1 MMPLDARFTS
11 LPIPAN
17 DTRAPD
23 EGDAARS
30 GNTPFAGLLDEMG
43 RGTRLAT
50 ETPQESADESANPRG
65 QAQAGSSA
73 TDGEEPLPAGA
84 GADPADSGT
93 VLSRLIAR
101 ALARPGAPVSGAAR
115 FGAAAGG
122 VALPQAM
129 NDARQVGDG
138 TASSPAPWPMGSE
151 ERLQTRACAAG
162 ASPSP
167 AEAVLTAARSDASR
181 SGATLRETMELA
193 SAGMTATELDTKELD
208 MTAPDATGSDAEGQ
222 DSAKQDSAGRDMSP
236 FGATGVAANH
246 MAAGSLGQLL
256 VCVAPSSAGRPD
268 GAQASDGQPDTPA
281 SPTGGGVAL
290 ADGPEETLDETPR
303 LVAKVL
309 DVQTHFA
316 PIRSLTSG
324 PLSPAAVQMETE
336 VQAQFEASVE
346 AKRLDASASA
356 LRAQSALGDGRA
368 NDPARTGTQGSP
380 AAASPVAV
388 SPPTVPSAPPAPS
401 ASPAPIAPQAAS
413 AALPAA
419 GGTGVAPPS
428 GPVPA
433 PVAAMG
439 DMSTGEAAS
448 LTDVAEA
455 RDTADAQGAALASG
469 ALPERQP
476 RRAEPAGSGAVKT
489 ADPAFAPH
497 PSDPPAATLPA
508 GERRGGREERDER
521 GAPPAPSPVSADA
534 SAGRA
539 GAGTAG
545 PASGTVTA
553 LPSPGTAAVAG
564 ALSEAAS
571 RLVRA
576 NAGADLSAAP
586 RPGDPVRIMEL
597 ALSPEGLGKV
607 TVRLRLTSDGLEV
620 RVRAADAGTAALL
633 QQDKAQLA
641 GILREFGCSE
651 DRMEVSGP
659 DGSAIGPSTGPD
671 LRTTQASP
679 GDDRRGDPQGDR
691 SQGGS
696 QDGSRRNEGRHDDQ
710 GSRNSGRGGARDAGF
725 DLRLDGGLDG
735 GLLDG

>member
-50 ETPQESADESANPRG
+50 ETPQESAEESANLSG
-65 QAQAGSSA
+65 QARAGSSA
-73 TDGEEPLPAGA
+73 SDGEEPLPAGA

-167 AEAVLTAARSDASR
+167 AEAVLTAARSDASP

-208 MTAPDATGSDAEGQ
+208 TTAPDATGSDAEGQ
-222 DSAKQDSAGRDMSP
+222 DSAKQDSAGRDMST
-236 FGATGVAANH
+236 FGATGFAANH

-268 GAQASDGQPDTPA
+268 GAQASDGQPDAPA
-281 SPTGGGVAL
+281 GPTHGGAAL
-290 ADGPEETLDETPR
+290 ADGPEETQGETPR

-324 PLSPAAVQMETE
+324 PLSPAAVQMETQ
-336 VQAQFEASVE
+336 VQAQFEAPMEAPVE

-380 AAASPVAV
+380 AAA
-388 SPPTVPSAPPAPS
+388 PPIAGSAPPLPSAPPAPS
-401 ASPAPIAPQAAS
+401 PSPAP
-413 AALPAA
+413 
-419 GGTGVAPPS
+419 
-428 GPVPA
+428 
-433 PVAAMG
+433 
-439 DMSTGEAAS
+439 
-448 LTDVAEA
+448 
-455 RDTADAQGAALASG
+455 
-469 ALPERQP
+469 
-476 RRAEPAGSGAVKT
+476 
-489 ADPAFAPH
+489 
-497 PSDPPAATLPA
+497 
-508 GERRGGREERDER
+508 
-521 GAPPAPSPVSADA
+521 
-534 SAGRA
+534 
-539 GAGTAG
+539 
-545 PASGTVTA
+545 
-553 LPSPGTAAVAG
+553 
-564 ALSEAAS
+564 
-571 RLVRA
+571 
-576 NAGADLSAAP
+576 
-586 RPGDPVRIMEL
+586 
-597 ALSPEGLGKV
+597 
-607 TVRLRLTSDGLEV
+607 
-620 RVRAADAGTAALL
+620 
-633 QQDKAQLA
+633 
-641 GILREFGCSE
+641 
-651 DRMEVSGP
+651 
-659 DGSAIGPSTGPD
+659 
-671 LRTTQASP
+671 
-679 GDDRRGDPQGDR
+679 
-691 SQGGS
+691 
-696 QDGSRRNEGRHDDQ
+696 
-710 GSRNSGRGGARDAGF
+710 
-725 DLRLDGGLDG
+725 
-735 GLLDG
+735 